1 MLAKNVLQGA
11 IRMWVEKISVV
22 FEATLI
28 TICFINDHLWMDGYR
43 LHRRRRLPGHHRYR
57 RLERCS

>member
-1 MLAKNVLQGA
+1 MLAKNVRRRA

-28 TICFINDHLWMDGYR
+28 TKCFINDHL
-43 LHRRRRLPGHHRYR
+43 
-57 RLERCS
+57 